1 MADHDGNCSNPYHPD
16 PAKCC
21 EACIFGRGKHADWCD
36 QAPSEC
42 RDCGYKTANAEQMFS
57 HCCQ

>member
-21 EACIFGRGKHADWCD
+21 EACIFGTGEHADWCTYVLTR
-36 QAPSEC
+36 EMLEE
-42 RDCGYKTANAEQMFS
+42 GLAEFQKMGTRG
-57 HCCQ
+57 